1 MDISFS
7 HSQLLTSHHATR
19 KAKQSKPNPA
29 IIKTFMFKS
38 GKKRSQATI
47 TDVDGRMCTKS
58 TTTEGKASSLVPKK
72 NKKKTQQN
80 IYSMH
85 DSAICTLGSVCPME
99 IVRCAQIL
107 SVESTEETEALIK
120 ISVCKECDY
129 LLNPN

>member
-1 MDISFS
+1 MLMAECAP
-7 HSQLLTSHHATR
+7 SQQPQR
-19 KAKQSKPNPA
+19 
-29 IIKTFMFKS
+29 
-38 GKKRSQATI
+38 GKHRVLSQ
-47 TDVDGRMCTKS
+47 
-58 TTTEGKASSLVPKK
+58 
-72 NKKKTQQN
+72 KKKKKKPQQD